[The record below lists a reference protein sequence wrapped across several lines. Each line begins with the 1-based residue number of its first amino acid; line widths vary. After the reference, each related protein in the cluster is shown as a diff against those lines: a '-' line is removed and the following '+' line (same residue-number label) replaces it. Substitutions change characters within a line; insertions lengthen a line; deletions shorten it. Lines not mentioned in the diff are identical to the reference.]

1 MDSESE
7 INRDRALGEVKVLTA
22 DTQIMGLPA
31 KLFLL
36 SCILTI
42 GIPIILMGGASNLFL
57 TLLLMFLGAL
67 PGLSVFFILFLIHQ
81 NDPAGFD
88 AWVWRAQ
95 SRFKGWKAGEKKPRN
110 IKLN

>member
-1 MDSESE
+1 MDLESDSQE
-7 INRDRALGEVKVLTA
+7 NRALAEVKVLTA

-36 SCILTI
+36 SCILTL
-42 GIPIILMGGASNLFL
+42 GLPIILLGSANGFFSFIIM
-57 TLLLMFLGAL
+57 LLVGLL
-67 PGLSVFFILFLIHQ
+67 PGASVFFILILIHQ

-95 SRFKGWKAGEKKPRN
+95 SRFKGWKAGEKNPRN